1 MTCGRPT
8 GRSCTSPISTY
19 IGTHTWPMYNRSSP
33 VTRET
38 TRGDLAASASPLG
51 PGHTASQAHRRRGA
65 SASPAHRRRCQA
77 CTHAGTAPSSSS
89 ARSTWAYVTRS
100 SPRASRAA
108 PAGSMGSL
116 GDRRSSP
123 CPRRPR
129 ARDFFIQPVQQ
140 ESTTVQQSE
149 TVSMRSR
156 ARNGVGDERAGCAP
170 SIQNDLA
177 RCEGPA
183 SAHQIHAHELRW
195 TSESSPSGGVAGVE
209 SHTRP

>member
-1 MTCGRPT
+1 M
-8 GRSCTSPISTY
+8 Y
-19 IGTHTWPMYNRSSP
+19 IRSSS
-33 VTRET
+33 VTRKT

-51 PGHTASQAHRRRGA
+51 PGQPTCQAYRRRGSA
-65 SASPAHRRRCQA
+65 ASPARCCRCRA
-77 CTHAGTAPSSSS
+77 CTRAGTAPSSSS

-108 PAGSMGSL
+108 PAGSMGSM

-177 RCEGPA
+177 RRSGPA
-183 SAHQIHAHELRW
+183 SAHLIHAHALRW
-195 TSESSPSGGVAGVE
+195 TSESSPSGGGGGVE
-209 SHTRP
+209 SQRRSSNWARKFVRRDVETASPKRLLTRPP

>member
-1 MTCGRPT
+1 M
-8 GRSCTSPISTY
+8 Y
-19 IGTHTWPMYNRSSP
+19 IRSSS
-33 VTRET
+33 VTRRT

-51 PGHTASQAHRRRGA
+51 PGQPTCQAYRRRGSA
-65 SASPAHRRRCQA
+65 ASPARCCRCRA
-77 CTHAGTAPSSSS
+77 CTRAGTAPSSSS

-108 PAGSMGSL
+108 PAGSMGSM

-177 RCEGPA
+177 R
-183 SAHQIHAHELRW
+183 IHAHALRLI
-195 TSESSPSGGVAGVE
+195 SKSISLARSLSSVRLYCTGE
-209 SHTRP
+209 